1 LGLCLGLR
9 DRSGR
14 LTATMSDIAAQARY
28 EQFVELHRGPDT
40 FIMPNAW
47 DAPSA
52 LLFKEAGFK
61 SIATSSAA
69 FAATLGRIDGVHA
82 VARNT
87 HLDHAALL
95 ASVSGLPVNGDFED
109 GYGEIP
115 EDVGVTVDTAVARGL
130 AGIGVEDTTVTPLTR
145 SVTSMTRFAAS
156 RPPPQLRVDGS
167 C

>member
-1 LGLCLGLR
+1 
-9 DRSGR
+9 
-14 LTATMSDIAAQARY
+14 MSDTAAQARY
-28 EQFVELHRGPDT
+28 QQFVELHRGPDT

-82 VARNT
+82 VARDT

-95 ASVSGLPVNGDFED
+95 TSVSGLPINGDFED
-109 GYGEIP
+109 GYGEVP
-115 EDVGVTVDTAVARGL
+115 EDVGVTVDTAL
-130 AGIGVEDTTVTPLTR
+130 PGVSPASELRTPLVTPLTQ

-167 C
+167 Y